1 MQRGEDPESLCTAQ
15 RLAAVEEERLGVDTA
30 TLAIM
35 EDKLPIAKKM
45 KKKRRRMTMGY
56 PNYAEEE
63 EEG

>member
-1 MQRGEDPESLCTAQ
+1 MQKGEDPKFLCTAQ
-15 RLAAVEEERLGVDTA
+15 KLATAKEEHLGVDTA